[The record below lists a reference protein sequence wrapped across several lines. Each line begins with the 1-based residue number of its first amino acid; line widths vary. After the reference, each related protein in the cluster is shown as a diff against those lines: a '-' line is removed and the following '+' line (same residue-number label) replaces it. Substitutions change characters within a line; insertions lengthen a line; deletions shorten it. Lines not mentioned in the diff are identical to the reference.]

1 MINLDKIQSMWQEDC
16 KIDID
21 NMHEESIKVPQ
32 LHSKYHEILN
42 NLILLRT
49 KAQKIQKS
57 VRHERYEYYSGK
69 ADPEVYEKEPF
80 PKKVRDKDALIR
92 YMDADDRV
100 SDANLKV
107 EYYDVMINYTESI
120 LKQISIVHIKSKIQ
134 LNGINSKLDLHDPLN
149 YQKEKRGLCYDRL
162 RTICVS

>member
-49 KAQKIQKS
+49 KAQKIQKN
-57 VRHERYEYYSGK
+57 VRHKRYEYYSGK
-69 ADPEVYEKEPF
+69 ADPDVYEREPF

-100 SDANLKV
+100 SEANLKV

-120 LKQISIVHIKSKIQ
+120 LKQISNRTYQIK
-134 LNGINSKLDLHDPLN
+134 NSIEWHKF
-149 YQKEKRGLCYDRL
+149 QAGF
-162 RTICVS
+162 T

>member
-21 NMHEESIKVPQ
+21 NMHEESIKVPK

-120 LKQISIVHIKSKIQ
+120 LKQISNRTYQIK
-134 LNGINSKLDLHDPLN
+134 NSIEWHKF
-149 YQKEKRGLCYDRL
+149 QAGF
-162 RTICVS
+162 T

>member
-120 LKQISIVHIKSKIQ
+120 LKQIANRTYQIKNSIEWHKFQ
-134 LNGINSKLDLHDPLN
+134 AGF
-149 YQKEKRGLCYDRL
+149 
-162 RTICVS
+162 T

>member
-69 ADPEVYEKEPF
+69 ADTDVYEREPF

-120 LKQISIVHIKSKIQ
+120 LKQISNRTYQIK
-134 LNGINSKLDLHDPLN
+134 NSIEWHKF
-149 YQKEKRGLCYDRL
+149 QAGF
-162 RTICVS
+162 T

>member
-1 MINLDKIQSMWQEDC
+1 MINLEKIQSMWQEDC

-69 ADPEVYEKEPF
+69 ADPEVYQREPF

-92 YMDADDRV
+92 YLDADERLTE
-100 SDANLKV
+100 ANLKV
-107 EYYDVMINYTESI
+107 EYYNVMINYLESI
-120 LKQISIVHIKSKIQ
+120 LKQISNRTYQIK
-134 LNGINSKLDLHDPLN
+134 NSIEWHKF
-149 YQKEKRGLCYDRL
+149 QAGFA
-162 RTICVS
+162 

>member
-21 NMHEESIKVPQ
+21 NMHEESIKIPQ

-92 YMDADDRV
+92 YMDSDDRV

-120 LKQISIVHIKSKIQ
+120 LKQISNRTYQIK
-134 LNGINSKLDLHDPLN
+134 NSIEWHKF
-149 YQKEKRGLCYDRL
+149 QAGF
-162 RTICVS
+162 T

>member
-69 ADPEVYEKEPF
+69 ADPEVYQREPF

-92 YMDADDRV
+92 YMDADDRL
-100 SDANLKV
+100 SEANLKV

-120 LKQISIVHIKSKIQ
+120 LKQISNRTYQIK
-134 LNGINSKLDLHDPLN
+134 NSIEWHKF
-149 YQKEKRGLCYDRL
+149 QAGF
-162 RTICVS
+162 T

>member
-1 MINLDKIQSMWQEDC
+1 MINIDKIQSMWQEDC

-120 LKQISIVHIKSKIQ
+120 LKQISNRTYQIK
-134 LNGINSKLDLHDPLN
+134 NSIEWHKF
-149 YQKEKRGLCYDRL
+149 QAGF
-162 RTICVS
+162 T

>member
-21 NMHEESIKVPQ
+21 NMHEESIKIPQ

-49 KAQKIQKS
+49 KAQKIQKN

-69 ADPEVYEKEPF
+69 ADPDVYEKEPF

-120 LKQISIVHIKSKIQ
+120 LKQISNRTYQIK
-134 LNGINSKLDLHDPLN
+134 NSIEWHKF
-149 YQKEKRGLCYDRL
+149 QAGF
-162 RTICVS
+162 T

>member
-69 ADPEVYEKEPF
+69 ADPEVYEREPF
-80 PKKVRDKDALIR
+80 PKKVRDKEALIR
-92 YMDADDRV
+92 YMDADDQV
-100 SDANLKV
+100 SEANLKV

-120 LKQISIVHIKSKIQ
+120 LKQISNRTYQIK
-134 LNGINSKLDLHDPLN
+134 NSIEWHKF
-149 YQKEKRGLCYDRL
+149 QAGF
-162 RTICVS
+162 T

>member
-120 LKQISIVHIKSKIQ
+120 LKQISNRTYQIK
-134 LNGINSKLDLHDPLN
+134 NSIEWHKF
-149 YQKEKRGLCYDRL
+149 QSGF
-162 RTICVS
+162 T

>member
-92 YMDADDRV
+92 YIDADNRV
-100 SDANLKV
+100 SEANLKV

-120 LKQISIVHIKSKIQ
+120 LKQISNRTYQIK
-134 LNGINSKLDLHDPLN
+134 NSIEWHKF
-149 YQKEKRGLCYDRL
+149 QAGF
-162 RTICVS
+162 T

>member
-69 ADPEVYEKEPF
+69 ADPEVYEREPF
-80 PKKVRDKDALIR
+80 PMKVRDKDALIR

-120 LKQISIVHIKSKIQ
+120 LKQISNRTYQIK
-134 LNGINSKLDLHDPLN
+134 NSIEWHKF
-149 YQKEKRGLCYDRL
+149 QAGF
-162 RTICVS
+162 T

>member
-1 MINLDKIQSMWQEDC
+1 MINLDKIQSMWQADC

-49 KAQKIQKS
+49 KAQKIPKS

-69 ADPEVYEKEPF
+69 ADPEVYQREPF

-92 YMDADDRV
+92 YMDADERV
-100 SDANLKV
+100 SEANLKV

-120 LKQISIVHIKSKIQ
+120 LKQISNRTYQIK
-134 LNGINSKLDLHDPLN
+134 NSIEWHKF
-149 YQKEKRGLCYDRL
+149 QAGF
-162 RTICVS
+162 T

>member
-1 MINLDKIQSMWQEDC
+1 MINLDMIQSMWQEDC

-21 NMHEESIKVPQ
+21 NMHEESIKIPQ

-120 LKQISIVHIKSKIQ
+120 LKQISNRTYQIK
-134 LNGINSKLDLHDPLN
+134 NSIEWHKF
-149 YQKEKRGLCYDRL
+149 QAGF
-162 RTICVS
+162 T

>member
-100 SDANLKV
+100 SDDNLKV

-120 LKQISIVHIKSKIQ
+120 LKQISNRTYQIK
-134 LNGINSKLDLHDPLN
+134 NSIEWHKF
-149 YQKEKRGLCYDRL
+149 QAGF
-162 RTICVS
+162 T

>member
-80 PKKVRDKDALIR
+80 TKKVRDKDALIR

-120 LKQISIVHIKSKIQ
+120 LKQISNRTYQIK
-134 LNGINSKLDLHDPLN
+134 NSIEWHKFQAGFTCP
-149 YQKEKRGLCYDRL
+149 
-162 RTICVS
+162 T

>member
-49 KAQKIQKS
+49 KAQQIQKS

-69 ADPEVYEKEPF
+69 ADPDVYEREPF

-120 LKQISIVHIKSKIQ
+120 LKQISNRTYQIK
-134 LNGINSKLDLHDPLN
+134 NSIEWHKF
-149 YQKEKRGLCYDRL
+149 QAGF
-162 RTICVS
+162 T

>member
-69 ADPEVYEKEPF
+69 ADPEVYEREPF
-80 PKKVRDKDALIR
+80 PKKVRDKEALIR

-120 LKQISIVHIKSKIQ
+120 LKQISNRTYQIK
-134 LNGINSKLDLHDPLN
+134 NSIEWHKF
-149 YQKEKRGLCYDRL
+149 QAGF
-162 RTICVS
+162 T

>member
-32 LHSKYHEILN
+32 LLSKYHEILN

-120 LKQISIVHIKSKIQ
+120 LKQISNRTYQIK
-134 LNGINSKLDLHDPLN
+134 NSIEWHKF
-149 YQKEKRGLCYDRL
+149 QAGF
-162 RTICVS
+162 T

>member
-1 MINLDKIQSMWQEDC
+1 MINLEKIQSMWQEDC

-21 NMHEESIKVPQ
+21 NMHEESIKIPQ

-49 KAQKIQKS
+49 KAQKIQKN

-69 ADPEVYEKEPF
+69 ADPDVYEREPF

-120 LKQISIVHIKSKIQ
+120 LKQISNRTYQIK
-134 LNGINSKLDLHDPLN
+134 NSIEWHKF
-149 YQKEKRGLCYDRL
+149 QAGF
-162 RTICVS
+162 T

>member
-42 NLILLRT
+42 ILILLRT

-69 ADPEVYEKEPF
+69 ADPDVYEREPF

-120 LKQISIVHIKSKIQ
+120 LKQISNRTYQIK
-134 LNGINSKLDLHDPLN
+134 NSIEWHKF
-149 YQKEKRGLCYDRL
+149 QAGF
-162 RTICVS
+162 T

>member
-69 ADPEVYEKEPF
+69 ADPEVYEREPF

-100 SDANLKV
+100 SEANLKV

-120 LKQISIVHIKSKIQ
+120 LKQISNRTYQIK
-134 LNGINSKLDLHDPLN
+134 NSIEWHKV
-149 YQKEKRGLCYDRL
+149 QAGF
-162 RTICVS
+162 T

>member
-69 ADPEVYEKEPF
+69 ADPEVYQREPF

-100 SDANLKV
+100 SEANLKV

-120 LKQISIVHIKSKIQ
+120 LKQISNRTYQIK
-134 LNGINSKLDLHDPLN
+134 NSIEWHKF
-149 YQKEKRGLCYDRL
+149 QAGF
-162 RTICVS
+162 T

>member
-21 NMHEESIKVPQ
+21 NMHEESIKVPR

-69 ADPEVYEKEPF
+69 ADPEVYEREPF

-120 LKQISIVHIKSKIQ
+120 LKQISNRTYQIK
-134 LNGINSKLDLHDPLN
+134 NSIEWHKF
-149 YQKEKRGLCYDRL
+149 QAGF
-162 RTICVS
+162 T

>member
-120 LKQISIVHIKSKIQ
+120 LKQISNRTYQIK
-134 LNGINSKLDLHDPLN
+134 NSIEWHRF
-149 YQKEKRGLCYDRL
+149 QAGF
-162 RTICVS
+162 T

>member
-100 SDANLKV
+100 SDENLKV

-120 LKQISIVHIKSKIQ
+120 LKQISNRTYQIK
-134 LNGINSKLDLHDPLN
+134 NSIEWHKF
-149 YQKEKRGLCYDRL
+149 QAGF
-162 RTICVS
+162 T

>member
-1 MINLDKIQSMWQEDC
+1 MINLDRIQSMWQEDC

-69 ADPEVYEKEPF
+69 ADPDVYEREPF

-120 LKQISIVHIKSKIQ
+120 LKQISNRTYQIK
-134 LNGINSKLDLHDPLN
+134 NSIEWHKF
-149 YQKEKRGLCYDRL
+149 QAGF
-162 RTICVS
+162 T

>member
-21 NMHEESIKVPQ
+21 NMHEESIKVHQ

-120 LKQISIVHIKSKIQ
+120 LKQISNRTYQIK
-134 LNGINSKLDLHDPLN
+134 NSIEWHKF
-149 YQKEKRGLCYDRL
+149 QAGF
-162 RTICVS
+162 T

>member
-69 ADPEVYEKEPF
+69 ADPDVYEREPF
-80 PKKVRDKDALIR
+80 PKKVRDNDALIR

-120 LKQISIVHIKSKIQ
+120 LKQISNRTYQIK
-134 LNGINSKLDLHDPLN
+134 NSIESHKF
-149 YQKEKRGLCYDRL
+149 QAGF
-162 RTICVS
+162 T

>member
-1 MINLDKIQSMWQEDC
+1 MINLDKIQCMWQEDC

-69 ADPEVYEKEPF
+69 AYPEVYEREPF

-120 LKQISIVHIKSKIQ
+120 LKQISNRTYQIK
-134 LNGINSKLDLHDPLN
+134 NSIEWHKF
-149 YQKEKRGLCYDRL
+149 QAGF
-162 RTICVS
+162 T

>member
-1 MINLDKIQSMWQEDC
+1 MINLEKIQSMWQEDC

-21 NMHEESIKVPQ
+21 NMHEESIKIPQ
-32 LHSKYHEILN
+32 LHSKYHEVMN

-49 KAQKIQKS
+49 KAQKIQKN

-69 ADPEVYEKEPF
+69 ADPEVYEREPF

-120 LKQISIVHIKSKIQ
+120 LKQISNRTYQIK
-134 LNGINSKLDLHDPLN
+134 NSIEWHKF
-149 YQKEKRGLCYDRL
+149 QAGFA
-162 RTICVS
+162 

>member
-107 EYYDVMINYTESI
+107 EYYDVIINYTESI
-120 LKQISIVHIKSKIQ
+120 LKQISNRTYQIK
-134 LNGINSKLDLHDPLN
+134 NSIEWHKF
-149 YQKEKRGLCYDRL
+149 QAGF
-162 RTICVS
+162 T

>member
-80 PKKVRDKDALIR
+80 PKKVRDKDALIK

-120 LKQISIVHIKSKIQ
+120 LKQISNRTYQIK
-134 LNGINSKLDLHDPLN
+134 NSIEWHKF
-149 YQKEKRGLCYDRL
+149 QAGF
-162 RTICVS
+162 T

>member
-57 VRHERYEYYSGK
+57 VRHKRYEYYSGK

-107 EYYDVMINYTESI
+107 EYYYVMINYTESI
-120 LKQISIVHIKSKIQ
+120 LKQISNRTYQIK
-134 LNGINSKLDLHDPLN
+134 NSIEWHKF
-149 YQKEKRGLCYDRL
+149 QAGF
-162 RTICVS
+162 T

>member
-120 LKQISIVHIKSKIQ
+120 LRQISNRTYQIK
-134 LNGINSKLDLHDPLN
+134 NSIEWHKFPA
-149 YQKEKRGLCYDRL
+149 GF
-162 RTICVS
+162 T